1 MFTSISFT
9 VNKTSAISHHQCPK
23 WSTFKETEA
32 KMVQRS
38 QQSES
43 VPAHG
48 PSLLGLHHASC
59 SSRRTPSGPVKS
71 HWVFMAQVAPSGK
84 ATVTPKAEAPL
95 LSLPVPFRASWR
107 ETGPSPRKGEDGC
120 CEPRQSLMGRGELPT

>member
-9 VNKTSAISHHQCPK
+9 LNMTAILCHQCPK

-38 QQSES
+38 QQSKS
-43 VPAHG
+43 MPAQG
-48 PSLLGLHHASC
+48 PSLLGRNNACC
-59 SSRRTPSGPVKS
+59 SSQRTASGPVKS
-71 HWVFMAQVAPSGK
+71 QWVFMAQVAPPGK

-107 ETGPSPRKGEDGC
+107 ETGPTHRKGKDRF
-120 CEPRQSLMGRGELPT
+120 CEPRQSLRGRRELPT